1 MDRMGLYMAGT
12 LLPMCSN
19 GIGGDLMPTDFSGEW
34 QQVLSLLWHFPFI
47 FPHTLPLY
55 VWPLLFLISVIGC
68 LVGTYTAPPT
78 DIEVLKEIL

>member
-1 MDRMGLYMAGT
+1 MAA
-12 LLPMCSN
+12 
-19 GIGGDLMPTDFSGEW
+19 GIVAALA
-34 QQVLSLLWHFPFI
+34 FPFI

-78 DIEVLKEIL
+78 DNEVLKKFYSYSTSMGILETCTSAGDQRGSKFPGEQEI